1 MDTQKILSKGL
12 TLLLLTTMTLN
23 TGLTTVYAAT
33 NEADSSIPVQQT
45 ESVSAMADSSDS
57 IEIDS
62 SMESEE
68 SIDTTETTETTE
80 AIIEQQP
87 ADSNI
92 ETDIVPE
99 AAEPAVSD
107 AVPSATVTSEDSD
120 VAEVEAASS
129 GEVYDRE
136 ALAEQAMQMMADDFA
151 QNGDFQAL
159 SRSLTLSPTT
169 TFINNIA
176 ASAMT
181 TWSTHQVLPSITIA
195 QAILESAWGTSKLAV
210 EANNLYGIKASDDWT
225 GEVYAINTSE
235 YGDEGWHIV
244 TANFRKYASWLDS
257 TSDHAEFFTSTAW
270 RKENYKNVVS
280 ETDYK
285 RAAHALSAA
294 GYATDPAYAS
304 KLISIIENY
313 NLSRF
318 DPVPNITMSTYVEKD
333 GWSGLRMGADYSGKV
348 SGTIGESKKI
358 YSFKLS
364 IDNYTAA
371 DEKGLGI
378 EYAAHIQDLGWTN
391 YVSEGTTL
399 GNASQNKRME
409 AIKIRLT
416 GNTNLNYTVY
426 YRVQTANLGWTGWAK
441 NGEPAGTEG
450 FEYGIEAIE
459 VLLLPH
465 SATVPSSSEVAFQ
478 SLSEMK
484 AIQLSYAAYSQ
495 NLGWQATVSE
505 KQTAGQA
512 NLRLEAFEIN
522 MSNSKYAGM
531 LQYQAFIEESGWQA
545 WQMSGSTS
553 GTTNQA
559 KRIEAIKIQLNGLMA
574 QHFDVYYRVYVGGLG
589 WLDWAKNGQASGTS
603 GMASRIEAIQVSLV
617 DKGNVSPGTTSQPY
631 IEVPPISYTTFI
643 QAKGWQATV
652 SHGATSGATVDSNQ
666 VEALQ
671 IKVPNLNLSGTIQY
685 RAHVQDNGWLAW
697 ASSGETAGFTDK
709 GKRIEA
715 IEIKLTEELATKY
728 DVYYRVYTNKFG
740 WLNWAKNGASAGTAG
755 LADPIKAI
763 EIKILQKG
771 SAAPGTTTTPYIDK
785 NKYASAL
792 YQTHVQNIGWQ
803 GAVADGVLSGTTG
816 LSYRLE
822 GIKINLHNSA
832 YSGSISYRTH
842 VETYGWQDYVIG
854 NAISGTMGE
863 SKRLEAIEIKL
874 SGEIAEHYD
883 VYYRVHAQDFG
894 WLGWTKN
901 GSSAGT
907 AGLAKRLESIQIKL
921 VPKGLAAPGNT
932 ANAYITK

>member
-1 MDTQKILSKGL
+1 MENQNKFSKCLTL
-12 TLLLLTTMTLN
+12 TLLAMMTLN
-23 TGLTTVYAAT
+23 IGLTTVYAT
-33 NEADSSIPVQQT
+33 TYEVESSLTAQPSEDGSIGA
-45 ESVSAMADSSDS
+45 ESFDS

-62 SMESEE
+62 AIEDTDAANTTSDQTADPNLKTDATPEVVDPSVTESE
-68 SIDTTETTETTE
+68 S
-80 AIIEQQP
+80 
-87 ADSNI
+87 SNVVNSENNDALI
-92 ETDIVPE
+92 LEEIPE
-99 AAEPAVSD
+99 
-107 AVPSATVTSEDSD
+107 
-120 VAEVEAASS
+120 
-129 GEVYDRE
+129 EVYDRE
-136 ALAEQAMQMMADDFA
+136 RTADKAMQMMEDDLA

-159 SRSLTLSPTT
+159 SRSLTISPTT

-176 ASAMT
+176 ASAVT

-225 GEVYAINTSE
+225 GEIYAINTAE

-244 TANFRKYASWLDS
+244 TANFRKYNSWLDS
-257 TSDHAEFFTSTAW
+257 TSDHAAFFTSTAW
-270 RKENYKNVVS
+270 RKENYKNVVD
-280 ETDYK
+280 ETNYK

-318 DPVPNITMSTYVEKD
+318 DPVPNITMSTYVEND
-333 GWSGLRMGADYSGKV
+333 GWSGLGIGADYNGKV

-364 IDNYTAA
+364 IDNHAIA

-391 YVSEGTTL
+391 YVSEGTAL

-416 GNTNLNYTVY
+416 GNTNLNYTIC

-465 SATVPSSSEVAFQ
+465 SEMTPSSPEVAFQ

-495 NLGWQATVSE
+495 NLGWQANVFE
-505 KQTAGQA
+505 KQTAGQM
-512 NLRLEAFEIN
+512 NLRLEAFKIN

-531 LQYQAFIEESGWQA
+531 LQYQAFVEESGWQA
-545 WQMSGSTS
+545 WQLSDSTS

-559 KRIEAIKIQLNGLMA
+559 KRVEAIKIQLNGLMA
-574 QHFDVYYRVYVGGLG
+574 PYFDVYYRVYVGGIG
-589 WLDWAKNGQASGTS
+589 WLDWAKNGQMSGTN
-603 GMASRIEAIQVSLV
+603 GMASRIEAMQVTLV
-617 DKGNVSPGTTSQPY
+617 EKGSASPGVTTRPY
-631 IEVPPISYTTFI
+631 IEVPPISYKIFSKST
-643 QAKGWQATV
+643 GWQGAV
-652 SHGATSGATVDSNQ
+652 SHGATSGAVIDSNQ

-671 IKVPNLNLSGTIQY
+671 IKVPNLNISGTIQY
-685 RAHVQDNGWLAW
+685 RTHVQDYGWLEW

-709 GKRIEA
+709 GKRVEA
-715 IEIKLTEELATKY
+715 IEIKLTDDLAAKY
-728 DVYYRVYTNKFG
+728 DVYYRVYTNAFG
-740 WLNWAKNGASAGTAG
+740 WLNWAKNGASAGTSG

-763 EIKILQKG
+763 EIRILQKG
-771 SAAPGTTTTPYIDK
+771 STAPGTTATPYVDK
-785 NKYASAL
+785 KEYASVL

-803 GAVADGVLSGTTG
+803 RAVADGVLSGTTG

-822 GIKINLHNSA
+822 GIKIDLQNSA

-842 VETYGWQDYVIG
+842 VETYGWQGFVVD
-854 NAISGTMGE
+854 NAISGTMGQA
-863 SKRLEAIEIKL
+863 KRLEAIEIKL
-874 SGEIAEHYD
+874 SGEISEHYD
-883 VYYRVHAQDFG
+883 VYYRVHAQDYG
-894 WLGWTKN
+894 WLGWAKN
-901 GSSAGT
+901 GVSAGT

-921 VPKGLAAPGNT
+921 IPKGLAAPGST
-932 ANAYITK
+932 ANTYIMK